1 MVAWIAVQSPVA
13 TMRSPRKT
21 PDPQTTTYN
30 CDGVLIMYENV
41 FPRDRALTVV
51 SMVIG
56 VLVWASVAAI
66 VSLSGARALMGV
78 ATTVL
83 VAVLLSFIAYV
94 FAKSAAIAHLRGNAI
109 EVTEHQLPD
118 IFKQLSACCQALG
131 ISKYPAMYVQNGN
144 GVMNAF
150 ATWFLGRR
158 YVILLSGV
166 VDAMETNPNGVRFY
180 IGHELGHV
188 LRHDNPLLG
197 FLRWPALR
205 LPLLGAAFSRARE
218 STCDLHGLACSQ
230 SPESATRSLAAL
242 SAGARSWANVS
253 LDGYRRQVAA
263 AKGFWMSFHE
273 LVSSYPWTAKRAI
286 RLLDKNPEIPRRN
299 PFAYLLALFVPYA
312 GRMGAGMGML
322 IYVYFIGVLAAIA
335 IPAYQDYTVR
345 AMLTGAAAE
354 SQPARQQLVQYYL
367 AKKSL
372 PASLSDAGV
381 AEQLPNGVQLSLNS
395 EGMVLTVHSKRGELV
410 FTPKRDPQGQ
420 ITWVCTGGVDV
431 KPQQLPPSCR

>member
-1 MVAWIAVQSPVA
+1 MNA
-13 TMRSPRKT
+13 
-21 PDPQTTTYN
+21 
-30 CDGVLIMYENV
+30 NV
-41 FPRDRALTVV
+41 FPRDRSLTVV
-51 SMVIG
+51 SMVVGILIWAG
-56 VLVWASVAAI
+56 VAVLVG
-66 VSLSGARALMGV
+66 LNGARALIGV
-78 ATTVL
+78 ASTAAIV
-83 VAVLLSFIAYV
+83 VFLSFIAYV

-118 IFKQLSACCQALG
+118 IFSQLRACCQALG
-131 ISKYPAMYVQNGN
+131 VPKNPTMYVQNGN

-150 ATWFLGRR
+150 ATWFLGRQ

-188 LRHDNPLLG
+188 LRHDNPVVG

-230 SPESATRSLAAL
+230 SPETATRSLAAL
-242 SAGARSWANVS
+242 SAGAKSWANVS
-253 LDGYRRQVAA
+253 LDGYRRQVAT

-312 GRMGAGMGML
+312 GRMGAGVGML

-345 AMLTGAAAE
+345 AVLTSAAAE
-354 SQPARQQLVQYYL
+354 SQQARQQLVQYYL
-367 AKKSL
+367 TQKRV
-372 PASLSDAGV
+372 PASLREAEV
-381 AEQLPNGVQLSLNS
+381 ADQLPNGIQLTLNPNN
-395 EGMVLTVHSKRGELV
+395 MALTVHSKRGELV

-420 ITWVCTGGVDV
+420 ITWGCTPGNGV
-431 KPQQLPPSCR
+431 KPQQLPQPCR